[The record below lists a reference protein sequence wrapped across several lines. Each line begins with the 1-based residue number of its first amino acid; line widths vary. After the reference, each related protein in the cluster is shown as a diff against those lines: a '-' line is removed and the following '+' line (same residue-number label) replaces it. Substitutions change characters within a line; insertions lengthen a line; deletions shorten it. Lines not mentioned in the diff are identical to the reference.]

1 MEKTSPA
8 KFVRQVRQE
17 VNKVTWPT
25 RRETMVSTVMVLI
38 ISALAAVY
46 FLLVDS
52 LSSKL
57 VKFILNLG
65 A

>member
-46 FLLVDS
+46 FLLVDG
-52 LSSKL
+52 LSSQL

>member
-38 ISALAAVY
+38 ISALAAIY
-46 FLLVDS
+46 FLLVDGI
-52 LSSKL
+52 SSKL